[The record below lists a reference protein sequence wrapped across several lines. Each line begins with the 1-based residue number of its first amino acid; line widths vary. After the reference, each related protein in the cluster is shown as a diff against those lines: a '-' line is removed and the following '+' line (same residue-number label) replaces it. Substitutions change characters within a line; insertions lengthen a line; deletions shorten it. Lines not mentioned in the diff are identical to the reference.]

1 MAGYVR
7 RVRTDQGVSMKELAA
22 RLGVGVQAVSTME
35 LHDQKGT
42 IKVETRERA
51 LAALGKRS
59 VTVVVDAA
67 TDEQLAAAEIRARA
81 LVERVSWT
89 MGMEGQDLTT
99 ETIEGLV
106 QEALADELA
115 DL

>member
-7 RVRTDQGVSMKELAA
+7 QARTEQGVSMGELAT
-22 RLGVGVQAVSTME
+22 RLGIGVQAVSTLE
-35 LHDQKGT
+35 LNDQKGT

-59 VTVVVDAA
+59 VTVVVDAV

-81 LVERVSWT
+81 LVERVAWT
-89 MGMEGQDLTT
+89 MGLEGQNLTGGA
-99 ETIEGLV
+99 IEELV
-106 QEALADELA
+106 HEAIAEELA

>member
-7 RVRTDQGVSMKELAA
+7 RARTEQGISMRDLAA
-22 RLGVGVQAVSTME
+22 KLGVGVQAVSTLE
-35 LHDQKGT
+35 LNDEKGS
-42 IKVETRERA
+42 IKVATRERA

-59 VTVVVDAA
+59 VTVVVDAPSG
-67 TDEQLAAAEIRARA
+67 EQLAQAEARARA
-81 LVERVSWT
+81 LVGEVAWT
-89 MGMEGQDLTT
+89 MGLEAQNLTS
-99 ETIEGLV
+99 EAIEQLV